1 MARDVERRR
10 VEWGEARWMN
20 APEAVVEDGADLL
33 VTARGGSDFWRTTS
47 YGFVRDDGHALLT
60 DFLIGTSVE
69 VAFTPAFE
77 TLYDQAGLFVRGDE
91 STWIKAGVEMSDG
104 YPQLGAV
111 VTRGS
116 SDWSLAPVPEWMG
129 RRVTMRASR
138 AGDAVTVRA
147 RVEDEP
153 WRMIRLAPFPADASA
168 SVGPFCCAPERS
180 GLQVRFHEFTSGP
193 ADRSLHEL

>member
-1 MARDVERRR
+1 MARRRI
-10 VEWGEARWMN
+10 EWGEAEWMN
-20 APEAVVEDGADLL
+20 PPEAVAVDGGDLL

-60 DFLIGTSVE
+60 EFPAGTSVE
-69 VAFTPAFE
+69 VSFTPAFE

-111 VTRGS
+111 VTNGS
-116 SDWSLAPVPEWMG
+116 SDWSLAPVAEWMG
-129 RRVTMRASR
+129 RRVTIRASR

-147 RVEDEP
+147 RVEDEA
-153 WRMIRLAPFPADASA
+153 WRMIRLAPFPVDAPA
-168 SVGPFCCAPERS
+168 LVGPFCCAPERS
-180 GLQVRFHEFTSGP
+180 GLQVRFHDFTSGP
-193 ADRSLHEL
+193 ADRSLHEV

>member
-1 MARDVERRR
+1 MVERQRI
-10 VEWGEARWMN
+10 EWAEAQWMN
-20 APEAVVEDGADLL
+20 PPEAVAAEGADLL

-60 DFLIGTSVE
+60 AFPSGTSVE
-69 VAFTPAFE
+69 VSFTPAFE

-111 VTRGS
+111 VTANGS

-129 RRVTMRASR
+129 RRVTIRASR

-153 WRMIRLAPFPADASA
+153 WRMIRLAPFPADAAA

-180 GLQVRFHEFTSGP
+180 GLQVRFHEFTTGP
-193 ADRSLHEL
+193 ADRSLHDL

>member
-1 MARDVERRR
+1 MAEGRQRID
-10 VEWGEARWMN
+10 WSAAQWMN
-20 APEAVVEDGADLL
+20 PPEAVATDGSDLL

-60 DFLIGTSVE
+60 DFPAGSSVE
-69 VAFTPAFE
+69 VRFTPAFE

-91 STWIKAGVEMSDG
+91 RTWIKAGVEMSDG

-111 VTRGS
+111 VTLGS

-129 RRVTMRASR
+129 RPVTIRASR

-153 WRMIRLAPFPADASA
+153 WRLIRLAPFPADAPA

-180 GLQVRFHEFTSGP
+180 GLQVRFHEFSTGP